1 MSENKNV
8 KLKYFGIPKLLPFVK
23 PYKKIMISMI
33 IMGAFF
39 FCICCGDFFAGIF
52 NI

>member
-23 PYKKIMISMI
+23 PYKKIATKI
-33 IMGAFF
+33 IKLL
-39 FCICCGDFFAGIF
+39 
-52 NI
+52 

>member
-33 IMGAFF
+33 IMGALSSL
-39 FCICCGDFFAGIF
+39 IDSIYPLF
-52 NI
+52 NQ